1 MRFIDPDHPFYRRA
15 WVRWAITLFTL
26 GWATLEFSMG
36 EPGWGILFGA
46 VGAVAAYKLLIVG
59 PSDK

>member
-15 WVRWAITLFTL
+15 WVRWTITLFTL
-26 GWATLEFSMG
+26 GWAMLEFAMG

-46 VGAVAAYKLLIVG
+46 VGVVAGYKLIIVG
-59 PSDK
+59 PSGK